1 MWCRR
6 LFPVA
11 ITRATNMTDFL
22 LRAALAGV
30 GVALIAGPLGCFI
43 VWRRMAYFGDAL
55 AHSALLGVS
64 LGYLLGLDATLGVV
78 ALALA
83 FAALLATGGGPKR
96 VRYLSDDT
104 MLGIVAHGALAA
116 GLVCAAFVEQVRL
129 NLLGYLFGDIL
140 ATSTTDLLWVG
151 GGVTLALLALAWLWR
166 PLVALTVHAEL
177 ARVEGVATGPA
188 RLGFM
193 VLLALTVAVAMKVVG
208 VILVTALL
216 IVPAATAR
224 RFATSPEG
232 MAVGAAL
239 LGALAVLTG
248 LGASIAVDAPSGPAI
263 VIAAVAMFVVQALWP
278 ARSR

>member
-1 MWCRR
+1 M
-6 LFPVA
+6 P
-11 ITRATNMTDFL
+11 DFL

-78 ALALA
+78 ALSLA
-83 FAALLATGGGPKR
+83 FAALLATGGGQPR
-96 VRYLSDDT
+96 IRFLSDDT
-104 MLGIVAHGALAA
+104 LLGIVAHGALAA
-116 GLVCAAFVEQVRL
+116 GLVAAAFVEQVRL

-151 GGVTLALLALAWLWR
+151 GGVTLALMALAWLWR

-177 ARVEGVATGPA
+177 AQVEGVATGPA
-188 RLGFM
+188 RFGFL

-239 LGALAVLTG
+239 LGALAVLMG
-248 LGASIAVDAPSGPAI
+248 LGASIAVDAPSGSAI
-263 VIAAVAMFVVQALWP
+263 VIAAVAMFVAQAVWP
-278 ARSR
+278 ARRR